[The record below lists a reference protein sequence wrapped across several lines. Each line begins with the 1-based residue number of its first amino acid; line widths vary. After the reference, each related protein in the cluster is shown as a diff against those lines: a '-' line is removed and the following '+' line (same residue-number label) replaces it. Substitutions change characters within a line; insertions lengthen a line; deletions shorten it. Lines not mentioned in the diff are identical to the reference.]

1 MNLDDIINTLSAT
14 AGLNKQASEDTEK
27 DEKKDEK
34 KSVDFLNKAK
44 SEEEK
49 AEGENDREEKQDE
62 ECDEAHEKGAA
73 LAKEIAARF
82 AAQTQT
88 KETSMNKQ
96 AAAAGAAIADAILQK
111 IANAGDGNTEN
122 GIVAGQVPNKA
133 QVGSA
138 QMVAEDDAK
147 VKPLPTKNAIGN
159 GGGSLNQ
166 IFDAIVADTLSQGA
180 VSVDQG
186 MGAPGMAAH
195 EGNGEEHA
203 TPNQVNTQSAYSEN
217 DEAEKV
223 AAVNSL
229 VSEGFSFDDAVNM
242 VKSAAEEIQREEV
255 SQVKQAALDNL
266 IAAGVDFDSAVAL
279 VKQANLGAFGKSVGG
294 MVGNTVAQGA
304 KKVGA
309 MAARNPG
316 AAGAIG
322 AAGAVGVGAGV
333 GALVAR
339 EKKAAMSALT
349 AQGVDFATAAALVNQ
364 KSQELYGF

>member
-1 MNLDDIINTLSAT
+1 MNLDDIINTLSAS
-14 AGLNKQASEDTEK
+14 AGLNKQASEETEK
-27 DEKKDEK
+27 EEKKDEE
-34 KSVDFLNKAK
+34 KAESFFGK
-44 SEEEK
+44 GEKEVKK
-49 AEGENDREEKQDE
+49 AEGENEKEEKDDE
-62 ECDEAHEKGAA
+62 ECEEAHEKGAA

-138 QMVAEDDAK
+138 QLVAEDDAK
-147 VKPLPTKNAIGN
+147 IKPLPTKNAIGN

-166 IFDAIVADTLSQGA
+166 IFDGIVADTLSQGA
-180 VSVDQG
+180 ASVDQG

-217 DEAEKV
+217 EDEAEKV
-223 AAVNSL
+223 AAVHSL
-229 VSEGFSFDDAVNM
+229 VSEGFSFDDAVSM

-255 SQVKQAALDNL
+255 SQIKQAALDNL
-266 IAAGVDFDSAVAL
+266 IAAGVDFDSAVTL
-279 VKQANLGAFGKSVGG
+279 VKQANLGLMGKSVGG

-304 KKVGA
+304 KALASKPAARMGAAAAGGAAAGA
-309 MAARNPG
+309 MAAR
-316 AAGAIG
+316 
-322 AAGAVGVGAGV
+322 VGQ
-333 GALVAR
+333 
-339 EKKAAMSALT
+339 EKKAAFNALT

-364 KSQELYGF
+364 KSQELYGM

>member
-34 KSVDFLNKAK
+34 KSVEFLNKAK
-44 SEEEK
+44 SSEESAEKKNDEEEK
-49 AEGENDREEKQDE
+49 EDE

-96 AAAAGAAIADAILQK
+96 AAAAGAAIADEILQK
-111 IANAGDGNTEN
+111 IANVGDGNTDA
-122 GIVAGQVPNKA
+122 GIKPGLVPNKA
-133 QVGSA
+133 QVDSA

-147 VKPLPTKNAIGN
+147 IKPLPTKDAIGN
-159 GGGSLNQ
+159 GGGSFNQ

-180 VSVDQG
+180 ASKEQG

-195 EGNGEEHA
+195 EGNGEEKA
-203 TPNQVNTQSAYSEN
+203 TPNQVDTQSAYSEN
-217 DEAEKV
+217 EDEAEKV
-223 AAVNSL
+223 AAVSAL
-229 VSEGFSFDDAVNM
+229 VAEGFSFDDAVGM
-242 VKSAAEEIQREEV
+242 VKSASEEIQREELT
-255 SQVKQAALDNL
+255 QVKQAALENL
-266 IAAGVDFDSAVAL
+266 IAKGVDFDSAVAL
-279 VKQANLGAFGKSVGG
+279 VKQAGIGSMGKSVGG

-304 KKVGA
+304 KALASKPAARMGAAAAGGAAAGA
-309 MAARNPG
+309 MAAR
-316 AAGAIG
+316 
-322 AAGAVGVGAGV
+322 VGQ
-333 GALVAR
+333 
-339 EKKAAMSALT
+339 EKKAAFAALT

-364 KSQELYGF
+364 KSQELYGM